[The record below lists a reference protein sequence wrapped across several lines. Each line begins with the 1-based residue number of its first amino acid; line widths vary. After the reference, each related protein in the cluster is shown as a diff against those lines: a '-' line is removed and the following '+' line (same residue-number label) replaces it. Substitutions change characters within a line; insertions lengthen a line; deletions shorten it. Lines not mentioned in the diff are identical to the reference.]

1 MVAGGCLAS
10 LTSASA
16 VTTQGFGSIPGVTQ
30 AQNPYSG
37 TGIPIDASEYVV
49 TSGGGAGNDTVT
61 IALAATAH
69 GSGNPAPGNN
79 GAGIYSVN
87 TGLVGGRSVWNFD
100 FYGNSSLGLLSSYVF
115 QLTETA
121 NGHTFTFDPTAI
133 PDNVGGPNSFGNSES
148 LDFAAFGLPLSYDPN
163 ANDTYNFLL
172 TVKNVD
178 GALIASDSITVNA
191 GTGRS
196 VPDAAST
203 ATLLGFGFVGIL
215 ALGYKRNGFAA
226 AK

>member
-10 LTSASA
+10 LTSASG

-37 TGIPIDASEYVV
+37 SGIPINASEYVV
-49 TSGGGAGNDTVT
+49 TSGGAAGNDTVT

-69 GSGNPAPGNN
+69 GSGNPVPGNN
-79 GAGIYSVN
+79 GAGTYSVN

-121 NGHTFTFDPTAI
+121 NGHTLSFDPTAI

-172 TVKNVD
+172 TVKSVT

-191 GTGRS
+191 GTGSS
-196 VPDAAST
+196 VPDTAST
-203 ATLLGFGFVGIL
+203 ATLLGFGLVGIL
-215 ALGYKRNGFAA
+215 ALGYKRNRFAV